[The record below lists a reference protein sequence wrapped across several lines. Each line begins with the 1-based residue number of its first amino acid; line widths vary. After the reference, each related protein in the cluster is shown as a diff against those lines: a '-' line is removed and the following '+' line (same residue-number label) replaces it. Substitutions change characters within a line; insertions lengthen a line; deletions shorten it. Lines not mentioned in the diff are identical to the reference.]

1 MKLFLIG
8 TLLALIIVVQMLGGG
23 TQGAAVEEHMLEERS
38 GSCQAY
44 RCSGS
49 ECGPGCFCAGAI
61 GTNYN
66 TCKRYGG
73 K

>member
-1 MKLFLIG
+1 MKLFMIG

-23 TQGAAVEEHMLEERS
+23 TQGAAVEEHMWVEGRAA
-38 GSCQAY
+38 CQAY

-49 ECGPGCFCAGAI
+49 ECGPGCFCAGAF

-66 TCKRYGG
+66 TCKRYDG